1 MNIAREKNSFLLP
14 QSMRILP
21 RMHIDVI
28 SDTICPWCYIGKR
41 RLERALSLRPQM
53 TFEVRWRPFQLD
65 PSMPAGGM
73 NREEHLVAKFGSLEK
88 LKPVQVALEQAG
100 LELGIPFAFDR
111 IQRTPN
117 TLNSHRLIRWSH
129 SLGLQDE
136 MVEAIFRAYFVEG
149 QDIGDTAVL
158 ARIGDAIGMDGE
170 LVEELLNSDADI
182 ESVTQQDSMARKFGV
197 QGVPSFL
204 IGGRSLIMGAEDP
217 HTLAEMIDRVLAS
230 DAEGAAAAG

>member
-1 MNIAREKNSFLLP
+1 M
-14 QSMRILP
+14 Q
-21 RMHIDVI
+21 IDVI

-41 RLERALSLRPQM
+41 RLEQALSLRPQM

-65 PSMPAGGM
+65 PSTPPEGVD
-73 NREEHLVAKFGSLEK
+73 RLEHLTRKFGSLDK
-88 LKPVQVALEQAG
+88 LKPVQETLEQLG
-100 LELGIPFAFDR
+100 RDLGIPFAFDR
-111 IQRTPN
+111 ITHTPN

-136 MVEAIFRAYFVEG
+136 MVEGLFRAYFVEG
-149 QDIGDTAVL
+149 QDIGNTAVL

-217 HTLAEMIDRVLAS
+217 QTLADMIDRVLSS
-230 DAEGAAAAG
+230 DSEGAAAAG

>member
-1 MNIAREKNSFLLP
+1 MHIFRS
-14 QSMRILP
+14 
-21 RMHIDVI
+21 MHIDVI

-88 LKPVQVALEQAG
+88 LKPVQLALEQAG
-100 LELGIPFAFDR
+100 LEYGIPFAFER

-217 HTLAEMIDRVLAS
+217 HTLAEMIDRVLSS

>member
-1 MNIAREKNSFLLP
+1 M
-14 QSMRILP
+14 Q
-21 RMHIDVI
+21 IDVI

-41 RLERALSLRPQM
+41 RLEQALSLRPQM

-65 PSMPAGGM
+65 PSTPPEGVD
-73 NREEHLVAKFGSLEK
+73 RLEHLTRKFGSLDK
-88 LKPVQVALEQAG
+88 LKPVQETLEQLG
-100 LELGIPFAFDR
+100 RDLGIPFAFDR
-111 IQRTPN
+111 ITRTPN

-136 MVEAIFRAYFVEG
+136 MVEGLFRAYFVEG
-149 QDIGDTAVL
+149 QDIGNTAVL

-217 HTLAEMIDRVLAS
+217 QTLADMIDRVLSS
-230 DAEGAAAAG
+230 DSEGAAAAG

>member
-1 MNIAREKNSFLLP
+1 
-14 QSMRILP
+14 
-21 RMHIDVI
+21 
-28 SDTICPWCYIGKR
+28 
-41 RLERALSLRPQM
+41 M

-65 PSMPAGGM
+65 PSTPPEGVD
-73 NREEHLVAKFGSLEK
+73 RLEHLTRKFGSLDK
-88 LKPVQVALEQAG
+88 LKPVQETLEQLG
-100 LELGIPFAFDR
+100 RDLGIPFAFDR
-111 IQRTPN
+111 ITRTPN

-136 MVEAIFRAYFVEG
+136 MVEGLFRAYFVEG
-149 QDIGDTAVL
+149 QDIGNTAVL

-217 HTLAEMIDRVLAS
+217 QTLADMIDRVLSS
-230 DAEGAAAAG
+230 DSEGAAAAG

>member
-1 MNIAREKNSFLLP
+1 M
-14 QSMRILP
+14 Q
-21 RMHIDVI
+21 IDVI
-28 SDTICPWCYIGKR
+28 SDTICPWCFIGKR
-41 RLERALSLRPQM
+41 RLEQALSLRPQM

-65 PSMPAGGM
+65 PSTPPEGVD
-73 NREEHLVAKFGSLEK
+73 RLEHLTRKFGSLDK
-88 LKPVQVALEQAG
+88 LKPVQETLEQLG
-100 LELGIPFAFDR
+100 RDLGIPFAFDR
-111 IQRTPN
+111 ITRTPN

-136 MVEAIFRAYFVEG
+136 MVEGLFRAYFVEG
-149 QDIGDTAVL
+149 QDIGNTAVL

-217 HTLAEMIDRVLAS
+217 QTLADMIDRVLSS
-230 DAEGAAAAG
+230 DSEGAAAAG

>member
-1 MNIAREKNSFLLP
+1 MLQRSV
-14 QSMRILP
+14 RIFS
-21 RMHIDVI
+21 RMQIDVI

-53 TFEVRWRPFQLD
+53 TFEVRWRPFQLE
-65 PSMPAGGM
+65 PGMPASGAD
-73 NREEHLVAKFGSLEK
+73 RREHLAQKFGSLDK
-88 LKPVQVALEQAG
+88 LKPVQAALEQAG

-129 SLGLQDE
+129 SLGLQDD
-136 MVEAIFRAYFVEG
+136 MVEGIFRAYFVEG

-217 HTLAEMIDRVLAS
+217 QTLAEMIDRVIAS